1 MQFFSG
7 HTGDLRQRTLIY
19 FVRGSITVL
28 LTSCLTGLDSVSLLM
43 FNQQKINLFDQIETG
58 LTRLP
63 LASKRIQ
70 LAKYGKF
77 MKLAN
82 NVEFLKGPLFAF
94 P

>member
-1 MQFFSG
+1 
-7 HTGDLRQRTLIY
+7 
-19 FVRGSITVL
+19 
-28 LTSCLTGLDSVSLLM
+28 M